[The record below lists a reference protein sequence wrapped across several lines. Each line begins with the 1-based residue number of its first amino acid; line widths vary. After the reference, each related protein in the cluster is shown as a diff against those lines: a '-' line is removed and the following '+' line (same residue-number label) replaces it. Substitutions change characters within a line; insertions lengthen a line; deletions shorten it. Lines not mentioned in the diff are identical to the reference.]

1 MSDAITPA
9 ASTSS
14 PADLDV
20 LRAAEL
26 LRARELSAVEL
37 LDACLERIEE
47 RNGGEPS
54 FEGAPDAVNA
64 WVRLYPDIAAE
75 HAREADDRLA
85 REGSGAPLLCG
96 VPIGVKDLYGV
107 AGLPLTASSRVLE
120 GNVADAD
127 ATTWA
132 RLRAQGMV
140 LVGHTHTH
148 EFAAGGTTDQVGNP
162 WALDRT
168 AGGSSGGSAAA
179 LAAGMVPAAL
189 GSDTCG
195 SLRIPSAVCGT
206 SAIKPTHGRLPLDGI
221 IPLASSLDHP
231 GPMART
237 IADCAAILQAM
248 ADGGAASSPL
258 MPPPAEMGELPLTA
272 RPAAGR
278 WRACASRSPTGPAP
292 STSIRTSSTGSTAPA
307 ARVQALGAEV
317 VELAAAPDLPG
328 NDLNCIF
335 VAEMAAY
342 HARHAEAR
350 DRYRDS
356 IIELVDLGSHFS
368 EAAAYLGA
376 QWQRAQMT
384 AAWEAWFAEHGVDV
398 LLDPTVPMPAE
409 PRGEGYDA
417 GHLGGDG
424 DPWIAFTATWDA
436 TGFPVAAL
444 PSGLGA
450 RTGLP
455 VGVRS
460 SRRAAGRRSS
470 PRSASICRR
479 ASCRRW
485 RRCRRR
491 PEPGRRA
498 PLLRRGDRPAQCGL
512 QLLRIV
518 DPLGAAPHRPL
529 DPVRGPDEVVVV

>member
-26 LRARELSAVEL
+26 LRARELSAAEL

-47 RNGGEPS
+47 RNGGEPT
-54 FEGAPDAVNA
+54 FEGAPGAVNA

-85 REGSGAPLLCG
+85 REGAGAPLLCG

-132 RLRAQGMV
+132 RLRAHGMV

-237 IADCAAILQAM
+237 IADCAALLQAM
-248 ADGGAASSPL
+248 AEGGAASSPL
-258 MPPPAEMGELPLTA
+258 MPPPAGMGELPLTA
-272 RPAAGR
+272 RAGSR
-278 WRACASRSPTGPAP
+278 PLAGLRVAVTDRVGKVAVDPDVLDGLDRARRACD
-292 STSIRTSSTGSTAPA
+292 
-307 ARVQALGAEV
+307 ALGAQV
-317 VELAAAPDLPG
+317 VELAAAPDLAG
-328 NDLNCIF
+328 HDLNCIF

-342 HARHAEAR
+342 HARHADAR
-350 DRYRDS
+350 DRYRAS

-368 EAAAYLGA
+368 ETGAYLGA

-384 AAWEAWFAEHGVDV
+384 AAWEAWFAEHRVDV

-444 PSGLGA
+444 PAGLGA
-450 RTGLP
+450 RSGLP
-455 VGVRS
+455 VGVSLVAPRG
-460 SRRAAGRRSS
+460 REALVAQVGMDLQAGEL
-470 PRSASICRR
+470 PPVA
-479 ASCRRW
+479 
-485 RRCRRR
+485 
-491 PEPGRRA
+491 PA
-498 PLLRRGDRPAQCGL
+498 PLS
-512 QLLRIV
+512 
-518 DPLGAAPHRPL
+518 
-529 DPVRGPDEVVVV
+529 